1 MTESTNPTT
10 ESAPAPEVATT
21 EDKATA
27 SREAAKYRRQLREAE
42 AERDTLAG
50 RLAAQQRA
58 EVDRLAEAA
67 GIRPAALWA
76 TGIDLPDVLTADGAV
91 DAAQVAERIEAAT
104 ADLGLQR
111 RVDGHVAAE
120 GRSPDVAALRGVG
133 NRFEDAFR
141 PDRHP

>member
-1 MTESTNPTT
+1 MTDPTPTT
-10 ESAPAPEVATT
+10 ETAPIEEPAPAES
-21 EDKATA
+21 KAST

-76 TGIDLPDVLTADGAV
+76 TGVDLPDLLTTDGAV
-91 DAAQVAERIEAAT
+91 DAQAVAERIDAAT
-104 ADLGLQR
+104 EALGLR
-111 RVDGHVAAE
+111 RPIDGHVAAE
-120 GRSPDVAALRGVG
+120 GGFPDLSQLRSGG
-133 NRFEDAFR
+133 RFEDAFR
-141 PDRHP
+141 PGRG